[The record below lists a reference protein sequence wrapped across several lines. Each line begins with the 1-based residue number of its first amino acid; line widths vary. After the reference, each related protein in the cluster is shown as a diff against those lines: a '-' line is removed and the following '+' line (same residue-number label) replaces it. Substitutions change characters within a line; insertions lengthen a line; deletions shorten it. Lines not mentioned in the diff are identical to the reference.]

1 MKWPSAQRQGYPS
14 NSTTEGSSGA
24 SGEGAPGLCDAEGL
38 LTPST
43 GALGHSLSWGTH
55 TREASK
61 RASNGEGFT
70 DSLLLS
76 SSQRMT
82 PEERKKFNQGRASGG
97 QRESYNRKVHE

>member
-1 MKWPSAQRQGYPS
+1 MKWPSAQWQGYPS

-61 RASNGEGFT
+61 RASSGEGFT

-76 SSQRMT
+76 SSD
-82 PEERKKFNQGRASGG
+82 
-97 QRESYNRKVHE
+97 RE